1 MSWCIGASQSDG
13 MDIGASGVFISDY
26 YISGDCSAGASMAG
40 SATVNLILIEGD
52 CSTEAS
58 MYGLAVSAQSFSI
71 VGSCSAE
78 GSITGFAFVNVLPAS
93 GSCSA
98 EASMS
103 GTASATKFIIG
114 ICSAVASLTGLAT
127 AFKYIVG
134 SMSAM
139 ADMSIWIVSTQW
151 PSGRWSDYDP
161 DLNWDEETSAW
172 VAIVT
177 GPGRYKQQLVVVGQ
191 GDANQGEIYFG

>member
-26 YISGDCSAGASMAG
+26 PIVGGCSAEASMTG
-40 SATVNLILIEGD
+40 LATVNLVLIVGG
-52 CSTEAS
+52 CSAEANV
-58 MYGLAVSAQSFSI
+58 YGLAVAAQSFSI

-114 ICSAVASLTGLAT
+114 ICSAVASLTGLDT
-127 AFKYIVG
+127 CFSYIVG
-134 SMSAM
+134 SMSAT
-139 ADMSIWIVSTQW
+139 ASMSIWIVSTQW
-151 PSGRWSDYDP
+151 PPGRWSDYDE
-161 DLNWDEETSAW
+161 DLTWDEETSAW
-172 VAIVT
+172 VTTVV
-177 GPGRYKQQLVVVGQ
+177 GPSRYSIKLVVVGQ
-191 GDANQGEIYFG
+191 GNANQGEIYFG

>member
-26 YISGDCSAGASMAG
+26 PIIGGCSAEASMTG
-40 SATVNLILIEGD
+40 LATVNLVLIEGD
-52 CSTEAS
+52 CSAEAA

-78 GSITGFAFVNVLPAS
+78 GSMTGFAFVNVLPVS

-127 AFKYIVG
+127 AFMYIVG
-134 SMSAM
+134 SMSATGH
-139 ADMSIWIVSTQW
+139 MSIRIVSYYW
-151 PSGRWSDYDP
+151 PSGRWSDYDE
-161 DLNWDEETSAW
+161 DLTWDEETGTW
-172 VAIVT
+172 VATVV
-177 GPGRYKQQLVVVGQ
+177 GPARYKNQLVVIGQ